1 MLTEVY
7 LTFATTVVAI
17 LTATQFLKSIINTS
31 GFASQLLSW
40 GTGIAVVMF
49 GFFASLGWLS
59 EVELWWHAAIWGFGA
74 SLAANGVFEVPII
87 KTILKAIFGFLNK
100 K

>member
-17 LTATQFLKSIINTS
+17 LTVTQFLKVTFSTS

-40 GTGIAVVMF
+40 GTGFVIVMF
-49 GFFASLGWLS
+49 GYFAGLGWL
-59 EVELWWHAAIWGFGA
+59 EAVELWWHAAIWGFGA

-87 KTILKAIFGFLNK
+87 KTILITIFSFLK